1 MPASPQRKRM
11 LMNAPNANILFLPNG
26 MFRTDQQDL
35 IISEHTV
42 PLWLGNL
49 NLPWEEVLHL
59 GVCCIYKKGQSI
71 FSSEGNTRYFFY
83 LQSGSVQS
91 LFEDDQGEIH
101 VNLYMQSG
109 MLFNEMI
116 CMAGIH
122 KKDFYIFV
130 EDSKV
135 VRFDRETLFSPQFL
149 RDYPHLTVNLA
160 CSLARKALILAE
172 FKPKGK
178 PLETIHKVARLLYTL
193 AASRQ
198 HLDTYPSHNEM
209 ARILNVHRSSIARVI
224 KQLKEMGIVIR
235 STKHHL
241 LISDMDRLKRLA
253 IGDISITL

>member
-1 MPASPQRKRM
+1 MHGRNSQ
-11 LMNAPNANILFLPNG
+11 
-26 MFRTDQQDL
+26 
-35 IISEHTV
+35 
-42 PLWLGNL
+42 
-49 NLPWEEVLHL
+49 
-59 GVCCIYKKGQSI
+59 
-71 FSSEGNTRYFFY
+71 
-83 LQSGSVQS
+83 
-91 LFEDDQGEIH
+91 
-101 VNLYMQSG
+101 
-109 MLFNEMI
+109 
-116 CMAGIH
+116 
-122 KKDFYIFV
+122 KDFYIFV
-130 EDSKV
+130 KDSKV

>member
-1 MPASPQRKRM
+1 MNVP
-11 LMNAPNANILFLPNG
+11 NAPVLFLPNG
-26 MFRTDQQDL
+26 MFRTDQRDL

-49 NLPWEEVLHL
+49 NRPWEEVLHL
-59 GVCCIYKKGQSI
+59 GTSCIYKKGQSI
-71 FSSEGNTRYFFY
+71 FCSEGNTRYFFY
-83 LQSGSVQS
+83 LRSGSVQS

-122 KKDFYIFV
+122 KKDFYIFIK
-130 EDSKV
+130 DSSV
-135 VRFDRETLFSPQFL
+135 VKFDKEALFSPQFL

-178 PLETIHKVARLLYTL
+178 PLETINKVARLFYTL
-193 AASRQ
+193 VSDHRD
-198 HLDTYPSHNEM
+198 LDIYPSHEEI
-209 ARILNVHRSSIARVI
+209 ARILNVHRSSVARVI
-224 KQLKEMGIVIR
+224 RQLKEAGIVIR
-235 STKHHL
+235 STTRQ
-241 LISDMDRLKRLA
+241 LIIGDMDRLKRLA
-253 IGDISITL
+253 IGDISIPL

>member
-83 LQSGSVQS
+83 LQSG
-91 LFEDDQGEIH
+91 
-101 VNLYMQSG
+101 

-130 EDSKV
+130 KDSKV